1 MPDSH
6 ATKKHGDRGLFSVA
20 QIQHVLRVEFA
31 RSQRYGYPMSCML
44 IAVDQLG
51 SVRDRSG
58 YEAKEEI
65 MDAVVDLLKHSTR
78 DSDFL
83 GRTADDRLMAVIPHT
98 NAEGAHVLG
107 VRLVEGVRAREFPHV
122 VEGSAPITL
131 SIGIAVHERSS
142 AMFFDS
148 LLETAE
154 AALAE
159 AIGAGGDR
167 CIERDADAPGS

>member
-6 ATKKHGDRGLFSVA
+6 ATRKHGDRGLFSVA

-31 RSQRYGYPMSCML
+31 RSQRYGYPMACML

-51 SVRDRSG
+51 SVRDRCG
-58 YEAKEEI
+58 YEVKEEI
-65 MDAVVDLLKHSTR
+65 MDAVVDLLKHTTR
-78 DSDFL
+78 ASDFL

-98 NAEGAHVLG
+98 NAAGAHVLG
-107 VRLVEGVRAREFPHV
+107 GRLVEGVRAREFPHV
-122 VEGSAPITL
+122 EGSAPITV
-131 SIGIAVHERSS
+131 SIGVAVHERSS

-148 LLETAE
+148 LLETSE

-159 AIGAGGDR
+159 AIAAGGDR

>member
-1 MPDSH
+1 MPDSNT
-6 ATKKHGDRGLFSVA
+6 TKKHGDRGLFSVA

-31 RSQRYGYPMSCML
+31 RAQRYGYPLACML

-51 SVRDRSG
+51 TVRDRAG
-58 YEAKEEI
+58 YEVKEEI
-65 MDAVVDLLKHSTR
+65 MDGVIDLLKASTR
-78 DSDFL
+78 ASDFL

-98 NAEGAHVLG
+98 SAEGARTLG
-107 VRLVEGVRAREFPHV
+107 NRLVEGVRAREFAHAA
-122 VEGSAPITL
+122 GSAPITL
-131 SIGIAVHERSS
+131 SVGIATHERSS

-154 AALAE
+154 AALSE

-167 CIERDADAPGS
+167 CIERDADAPGG